1 MLVLNYS
8 ICFMNETV
16 KLVFQPAEKGYVG
29 ADHMFQDQD
38 GCLDDIDAI
47 LSLHVM
53 SLIPTSVIASKLG
66 PMLAR
71 IGLFRLKL
79 KE

>member
-1 MLVLNYS
+1 
-8 ICFMNETV
+8 
-16 KLVFQPAEKGYVG
+16 
-29 ADHMFQDQD
+29 MFQDQD
-38 GCLDDIDAI
+38 GCLDEIDVI

-53 SLIPTSVIASKLG
+53 SLISTSVIASKLG

>member
-1 MLVLNYS
+1 
-8 ICFMNETV
+8 MNETV
-16 KLVFQPAEKGYVG
+16 KLVFQPTEEGYVS

-53 SLIPTSVIASKLG
+53 PLIPTSVIASKLG

-71 IGLFRLKL
+71 IRLFRLKL